1 MFLSLDGTFWVQ
13 LINFAVFYAIL
24 YVVFLRPVQRAIAK
38 RREYIEGLT
47 HEYDRAQAEASELR
61 AQAEQVRADARR
73 ESDHLVAAARN
84 EGGNEAAK
92 LATDYAEQVRKIV
105 DDADRKVAGEVEAVR
120 PRERALAQE
129 LAESIVGRVLPEI
142 RA

>member
-13 LINFAVFYAIL
+13 LINFAIFYAIL

-47 HEYDRAQAEASELR
+47 HEYDRAQAQASELR

-73 ESDHLVAAARN
+73 EADHLVAAARN

-92 LATDYAEQVRKIV
+92 LASDYGARVQAIV
-105 DDADRKVAGEVEAVR
+105 EGAHRTVESEVEAVR
-120 PRERALAQE
+120 PRERAIAQDLAD
-129 LAESIVGRVLPEI
+129 SIVGRLLPEI
-142 RA
+142 HA

>member
-1 MFLSLDGTFWVQ
+1 MFLSIDGTFWVQ

-84 EGGNEAAK
+84 EGGNEAAR

-105 DDADRKVAGEVEAVR
+105 DDADRQVDGEVEAVR

-142 RA
+142 HA